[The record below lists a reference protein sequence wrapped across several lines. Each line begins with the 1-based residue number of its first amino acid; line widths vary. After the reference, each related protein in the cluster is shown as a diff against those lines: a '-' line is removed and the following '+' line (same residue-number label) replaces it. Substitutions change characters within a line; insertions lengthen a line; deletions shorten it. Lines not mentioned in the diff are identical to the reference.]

1 MLAKILSCAVV
12 GLDGVLVE
20 VEVDVGQGI
29 PGMVVVGL
37 PDAAVRESQDRVRA
51 AVRNSG
57 GKFPSTGT
65 TTSPM

>member
-20 VEVDVGQGI
+20 VEVDVGQGL

-51 AVRNSG
+51 HHALFNISSVSV
-57 GKFPSTGT
+57 
-65 TTSPM
+65 TS